1 MGFEGEEGG
10 KEWGRGEEGGGR
22 KRGNMAQKG
31 SNYRI
36 LILVF
41 YGRSD
46 WQTITFRV
54 TTLAHVDVQRDDQ
67 NEYHAN
73 RDAEDADYCYLS
85 RGGSITHKWTRILQ
99 FRTPIRILLH
109 ISCPH
114 TPQERDSLVMSGD
127 G

>member
-46 WQTITFRV
+46 WQTITFLV
-54 TTLAHVDVQRDDQ
+54 TMLVSVDVQHEDQ
-67 NEYHAN
+67 NEDNSN
-73 RDAEDADYCYLS
+73 RDAED
-85 RGGSITHKWTRILQ
+85 
-99 FRTPIRILLH
+99 
-109 ISCPH
+109 
-114 TPQERDSLVMSGD
+114 GD
-127 G
+127 HHYA